1 MSPCPHPCLAGS
13 FIQGTCDIVSC
24 EARLFWSVP
33 PQFEVYRIFVFILI
47 SHSVPMPISLLLQLQ
62 VRVEKVIAGW
72 ENESEWAREGGEAA
86 GSWISLKV
94 ANNGCNLHLKPRLY
108 TELNTGPLVSWLVR
122 VESAE
127 RCQSIDS
134 RMPPWC
140 VGTFHTKVALQVHL
154 SFNQE
159 EMNASAPSRLS
170 ATFLIISAVCLSK
183 QVWQDS
189 WHLTVP
195 RYWLHFTAV
204 PTCTVNIFAGH
215 SECIAVALALICGGW
230 EWAPGSRLC
239 GARFNYPVFLSFNIW
254 SYLNL

>member
-1 MSPCPHPCLAGS
+1 MPRRVVYTGYVRHSILWGRGVLECSPTVWSLSHFCFHSHFTRHPNAYFS
-13 FIQGTCDIVSC
+13 FAASVSR
-24 EARLFWSVP
+24 ESDSGLG
-33 PQFEVYRIFVFILI
+33 E
-47 SHSVPMPISLLLQLQ
+47 
-62 VRVEKVIAGW
+62 W
-72 ENESEWAREGGEAA
+72 EWVSERGREGEAA

-154 SFNQE
+154 SFDRE

-170 ATFLIISAVCLSK
+170 VTFLIISAICLPK
-183 QVWQDS
+183 RVWQDS

-204 PTCTVNIFAGH
+204 PTCTVSIFADH

-230 EWAPGSRLC
+230 EWAICVVPCLII
-239 GARFNYPVFLSFNIW
+239 LSFCLLIFDHI
-254 SYLNL
+254 